1 MATTPLS
8 ALRRLE
14 PYRNWIWAGVGLVF
28 LVMAVM
34 ALSLKVRIQL
44 IALPLA
50 VWTAVLL
57 FRPDTSDSKRAVLF
71 FTGTAFFLTM
81 LVEVIVLSGD
91 IGRMNTVFKF
101 YLQAWVLFGVS
112 SAAAF
117 GWTIYELRRWR
128 DRWQVVWWIGLA
140 ALVLGAFMFPLT
152 ATSAKIQDRI
162 STAAPHTLDGMAY
175 MLTSEYPDEGG
186 VVQLDAEYEAIRWV
200 QENIAGTPVIVE
212 ANTPLYRWG
221 SRFSI
226 YTGLPTVLGWDWHQ
240 TQQRGFSQVARIPTR
255 QQDIKLF
262 YLMDDRTIAE
272 DFLREYKVEY
282 VILGQLERNYYPG
295 AGLDKFERWEG
306 DLWQE
311 VYRNEQTVIYMVLDA
326 ALNDGVGE

>member
-14 PYRNWIWAGVGLVF
+14 PYRHWIWAGIGLVF
-28 LVMAVM
+28 LAMAVM
-34 ALSLKVRIQL
+34 ALAFKVRIQL
-44 IALPLA
+44 VAMPLA
-50 VWTAVLL
+50 VWAAVLL
-57 FRPDTSDSKRAVLF
+57 FRPDNSDSKRVVLF
-71 FTGTAFFLTM
+71 LTGTALFLTM

-101 YLQAWVLFGVS
+101 YLQAWVLFGAS

-117 GWTIYELRRWR
+117 GWTISQLHRWR
-128 DRWQVVWWIGLA
+128 EGWKMVWWIGLVGLA
-140 ALVLGAFMFPLT
+140 LGALMFPLS
-152 ATSAKIQDRI
+152 ATSAKIQDRM
-162 STAAPHTLDGMAY
+162 SGEAPHTLDGMAY
-175 MLTSEYPDEGG
+175 MLTSDYPDEGG
-186 VVQLDAEYEAIRWV
+186 VVRLDAEYEAIRWV
-200 QENIAGTPVIVE
+200 QENIPGTPVIVE

-221 SRFSI
+221 GRFSI

-240 TQQRGFSQVARIPTR
+240 TQQRGFSQVTRIPTR
-255 QQDIKLF
+255 QQAVQLF
-262 YLMDDRTIAE
+262 YLMDDRTITE
-272 DFLREYKVEY
+272 GFLREYKVEY

-311 VYRNEQTVIYMVLDA
+311 VYRNEQTVIYKVMDA
-326 ALNDGVGE
+326 ALVDGVGE